1 VKLAE
6 RAPPNLEELR
16 IVEIPR
22 VDIQADGGPHVKNTS
37 EIGRIVLLKVE
48 NKGKNRKRVYYKLQ
62 E

>member
-1 VKLAE
+1 MKLAE